1 MANFYTVNHLYETG
15 YYAEA
20 RLKALNWLKAAP
32 NDALAHYYVAT
43 CSYALFNAR
52 DDDELTDDDITIGE
66 YVKAFIM
73 HAKLATQLDSTDLK
87 VYVFRLHLAQHC
99 ETFQPW
105 LPKKDVITVVELQFL
120 KEKFISLEPKSRNIS
135 QCDIEIGLRNGD
147 LDLVCKALQFQIDDS
162 LTSGLPRQQNDLILA
177 NLYCK
182 LGYYAARNAQFAA
195 AFNHYQCAATLCTR
209 DYEAIGRAGLLAHSK
224 NEQLL
229 AYDWWF
235 FIVTTGAFNGNLSA
249 ETMQKIWAILQ
260 ADIAQCHAKN
270 QPIPKNCLHSFF
282 ELMINTDL
290 YNKPLETCYADLITL
305 CKSQL
310 ALHSKHENAEYL
322 LARSYALS
330 KQNTL
335 ALQHY
340 LAYKPKPED
349 LPFFQAR
356 FLLQYFAVH
365 QAFSADFTPYLAGD
379 SGPEYYN
386 TAVMLGPDEG
396 YINDATLSAN
406 QKLARNHI
414 MQAYYQRS
422 MVLFEDY
429 VDRQLGSAA
438 NNDAHIYAMCCHN
451 LALIYTDQ
459 ATEAAIIKAIATE
472 LKGVQ
477 ASQFDENI
485 THLIWLYNKNNQP
498 QEAKKWSEYYYG
510 DGLNEVLAKGLA
522 VSPTLNDENQAQEN
536 GFDPFDLSCYFIDY
550 AGSLRKSGDAKKALE
565 FVQLG
570 LARYQSLSAE
580 QQQTLESIYQVYE
593 TLVTHFALCEA
604 VLNGKEAGIKKFNE
618 GLKTKPNSLMLYNN
632 LGYYGYHQH
641 EQFAEALSVY
651 NAGIEKCQSLGIKDD
666 YNYALLLENR
676 ASIQFQKFDHYAAAL
691 ADAEILIKYKPAH
704 YIAYWYAAYSC
715 LMLAQYQ
722 KGLAITNT
730 YERETQDGESH
741 LNVLKGSFQSHLG
754 QHAEAVDS
762 FEKAFTLEPKTKA
775 DAYYADLYEASKK
788 RAGQAAKK
796 GLFGRFLNKD

>member
-1 MANFYTVNHLYETG
+1 MANFDTVYNLYETG

-20 RLKALNWLKAAP
+20 RLEALNWLKAAP
-32 NDALAHYYVAT
+32 DDALAHCYIAS
-43 CSYALFNAR
+43 CSYVLFNSCN
-52 DDDELTDDDITIGE
+52 DDEIADDGIAISE
-66 YVKAFIM
+66 HVKAFIM
-73 HAKLATQLDSTDLK
+73 HSKLATQLDSTDLK
-87 VYVFRLHLAQHC
+87 VYDFRLYLAQHC

-105 LPKKDVITVVELQFL
+105 LPEKDVITVAELQFL
-120 KEKFISLEPKSRNIS
+120 KEKFISLDPKNRNIC

-147 LDLVCKALQFQIDDS
+147 LDLVCKTLQLQIDDS

-182 LGYYAARNAQFAA
+182 LGYYAGRNAQFAA
-195 AFNHYQCAATLCTR
+195 AFSHYQHAVALCTR

-235 FIVTTGAFNGNLSA
+235 FIVTTGAFDGNLSA
-249 ETMQKIWAILQ
+249 ETTQRIWAILQ

-282 ELMINTDL
+282 ELMINADL
-290 YNKPLETCYADLITL
+290 HNKPLETCYADLIIL

-310 ALHSKHENAEYL
+310 ALYSEHENAEYL

-330 KQNTL
+330 NQNSL

-340 LAYKPKPED
+340 LVYKPKPED

-356 FLLQYFAVH
+356 FLLEYFAVNKN
-365 QAFSADFTPYLAGD
+365 FPTTFTPYLAGN

-396 YINDATLSAN
+396 YINDGTLNAS
-406 QKLARNHI
+406 QRLTRNRI
-414 MQAYYQRS
+414 QQVFYERS

-459 ATEAAIIKAIATE
+459 DLAKAIATE

-477 ASQFDENI
+477 TSQFDENI

-498 QEAKKWSEYYYG
+498 QEAKKWSEYYYS

-522 VSPTLNDENQAQEN
+522 VTPALNDENQAQEN

-570 LARYQSLSAE
+570 LARYQSLSLA
-580 QQQTLESIYQVYE
+580 QQNTLENIYQVYE
-593 TLVTHFALCEA
+593 TLITHFALCEA
-604 VLNGKEAGIKKFNE
+604 VLDGKEAGIKKFNE

-641 EQFAEALSVY
+641 EQFAEALSIY
-651 NAGIEKCQSLGIKDD
+651 NLGIEKCQRLAIKDD

-676 ASIQFQKFDHYAAAL
+676 ANIYFYQRNNYAATL
-691 ADAEILIKYKPAH
+691 VDAEMLISLKPAH

-715 LMLAQYQ
+715 LMLAQHQ
-722 KGLAITNT
+722 QGLAIIDA
-730 YERETQDGESH
+730 YEREAQDSESH
-741 LNVLKGSFQSHLG
+741 LNVLKGSLQSLLG
-754 QHAEAVDS
+754 QHAEAVQS